1 MNVDISESENVT
13 ARLLKSWVPVT
24 ALATAVCAFATYG
37 VVEAPATWRAAE
49 RFKAEQIQQEDR
61 TYCEK
66 FRMPPGSESFA
77 ACATDLTE
85 IRQRHR
91 DRIAAEAAGVL

>member
-1 MNVDISESENVT
+1 MTANISESDN
-13 ARLLKSWVPVT
+13 AAPRPLQYWLPVIGLG
-24 ALATAVCAFATYG
+24 AAVSAFAVYAI
-37 VVEAPATWRAAE
+37 VQAPAMWRATE

-77 ACATDLTE
+77 TCVTYLTE
-85 IRQRHR
+85 IRARHG
-91 DRIAAEAAGVL
+91 DRLAAEAVGLL